1 MAEIKIEKKPP
12 VWPWILLGLLLVGG
26 LVYWFALRDNG
37 GNTMADA
44 TDSTET
50 MTANNMGTGPVAE
63 YIAFIDNDTEPMGL
77 DHEFTH
83 DGLMKL
89 TAATQAVADQ
99 ADYDIKADLDQV
111 KEYANKI
118 EVDPFETTHANS
130 IHKAAEILAG
140 SLHKMQEAKYPQLAN
155 EAQSVVSAAG
165 KINPDVL
172 TLDQKPAVKGFFN
185 EAASLLRRMNS

>member
-26 LVYWFALRDNG
+26 LVYWFALRDKNEEP
-37 GNTMADA
+37 MAVA

-50 MTANNMGTGPVAE
+50 VTNTGAVTD
-63 YIAFIDNDTEPMGL
+63 YIAFIDNDREPMGL

-99 ADYDIKADLDQV
+99 ANYDIKADLDQV
-111 KEYANKI
+111 KEYANQI
-118 EVDPFETTHANS
+118 EKDPFETSHANS
-130 IHKAAEILAG
+130 IRKAAETLAG
-140 SLHKMQEAKYPQLAN
+140 SLHKMQEAKFPQLSG
-155 EAQSVVSAAG
+155 EAQNVVDAAA
-165 KINPDVL
+165 KIDPDVL
-172 TLDQKPAVKGFFN
+172 TLDQKPAVKGFFS
-185 EAASLLRRMNS
+185 EAASMLRRMN